1 MGNMITRVNGI
12 AVKVT
17 TTNDEFVAHVDTSDP
32 AKPAMGQDAIWCYYS
47 TENVRGNY
55 SKVIALNEAM
65 REVMARTTNIAN
77 TDFPF

>member
-1 MGNMITRVNGI
+1 MGNMITRINGI

-32 AKPAMGQDAIWCYYS
+32 AKPAMGQDAIWAYYS
-47 TENVRGNY
+47 TENIRGNY
-55 SKVIALNEAM
+55 SKVIAMNEAM
-65 REVMARTTNIAN
+65 REVIERTTDIAN